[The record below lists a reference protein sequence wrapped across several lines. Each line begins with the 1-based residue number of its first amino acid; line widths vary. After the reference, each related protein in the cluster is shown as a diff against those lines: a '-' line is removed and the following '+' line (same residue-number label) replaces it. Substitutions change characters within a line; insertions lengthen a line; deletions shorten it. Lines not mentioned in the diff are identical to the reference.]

1 MLHDQFMRQTKE
13 LGRQNRCQWLQNGTP
28 KRETETLICAVPK
41 NKSFE
46 LIQVKGRL
54 TNYKNKQNV
63 ECVVGLMRQLNI
75 L

>member
-13 LGRQNRCQWLQNGTP
+13 VGSQDRCQWLQNGTP

-41 NKSFE
+41 NKPFE

-54 TNYKNKQNV
+54 TNYKNKQNA